1 MRRLVRELMQ
11 AEVIAP
17 NGAEG
22 AFDAGPLACVPLIHA
37 KVNACSDA
45 EGPSERGLR
54 PASPTVAPRR
64 HGSRNQPQ

>member
-45 EGPSERGLR
+45 KGALRARPPACIPNSNPS
-54 PASPTVAPRR
+54 
-64 HGSRNQPQ
+64 